1 MASHFLLQLRMLK
14 KFSAHSGNLLP
25 WVACLKIHIKTRIF
39 DSYTCSMKTKL
50 TLTVRKSV
58 IATAKRYSR
67 RTGKSISQMFEELF
81 EKVELGS
88 IKSEPQRA
96 AARLLET
103 LESSKSVK
111 TLDDKL
117 LLKEHVAR
125 KFS

>member
-1 MASHFLLQLRMLK
+1 
-14 KFSAHSGNLLP
+14 
-25 WVACLKIHIKTRIF
+25 
-39 DSYTCSMKTKL
+39 
-50 TLTVRKSV
+50 
-58 IATAKRYSR
+58 
-67 RTGKSISQMFEELF
+67 MFEELF

-96 AARLLET
+96 AVRLLET